1 MTKYNDLERLGVGVC
16 QSVRDAERV
25 KSLLDEA
32 HTLVFGKHEH
42 LAKLIFDALD
52 EAVNVVV
59 QEQDKYDEH
68 N

>member
-1 MTKYNDLERLGVGVC
+1 MTKYNDLRRLGLGVN
-16 QSVRDAERV
+16 QEVRDVERV

-32 HTLVFGKHEH
+32 HSLVFGKHEE
-42 LAKLIFDALD
+42 LAKLIFKAQD
-52 EAVNVVV
+52 EALNVIV

>member
-1 MTKYNDLERLGVGVC
+1 MTKYNELERLGLGVN
-16 QSVRDAERV
+16 QSVRDVERV

-32 HTLVFGKHEH
+32 HTLVFGKHYD
-42 LAKLIFDALD
+42 LSKKIAIALD
-52 EAVNVVV
+52 EALNVIV

>member
-1 MTKYNDLERLGVGVC
+1 MTKYNELERLGLGVN

-42 LAKLIFDALD
+42 LAKLIFNALD
-52 EAVNVVV
+52 EAVNVIV
-59 QEQDKYDEH
+59 QEQDRYDEK

>member
-1 MTKYNDLERLGVGVC
+1 MTKYNDLERLGLGVN
-16 QSVRDAERV
+16 QGVREVERV

-42 LAKLIFDALD
+42 LSTLIFKAQEEAL
-52 EAVNVVV
+52 NVAI
-59 QEQDKYDEH
+59 QEQDRYDEQ

>member
-1 MTKYNDLERLGVGVC
+1 MTKYNDLERLGLSVDR
-16 QSVRDAERV
+16 SVREVERV

-42 LAKLIFDALD
+42 LAKLIFNALD